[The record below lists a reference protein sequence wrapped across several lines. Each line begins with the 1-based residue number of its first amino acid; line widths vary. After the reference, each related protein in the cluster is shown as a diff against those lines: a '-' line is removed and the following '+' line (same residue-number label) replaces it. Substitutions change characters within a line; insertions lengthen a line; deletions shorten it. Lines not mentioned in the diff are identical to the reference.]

1 MMMHLLRLFL
11 LGSALSYAAAADA
24 TLFPPSVK
32 LSNPVNDRQS
42 RDDIKVYPNVV
53 DEKELANILASVNGA
68 YLHEG
73 DLPRIRKAHVQV
85 EPPIIAKLRGLMGS
99 LPVAD
104 TKQVPVT
111 IVDGKSSLPH
121 TDFVV
126 NLDTNQRTFAEYTTM
141 LVVDIIGDAFF
152 NYGDVSIPLEAG
164 MLLHFDG
171 SVPHYTNIDDGGRV
185 TYLGSLNWFKPDGA
199 RHLNIMLMNASARV
213 VGDFLPSMRRLSE
226 VNANETG
233 AAATTDTVSGTA
245 VIGDLVDKTTKEEV
259 TSYFLGIDVDGLPPN
274 CNDCEVKVA
283 VADTAA
289 CSTDTHDKATF
300 IPIQESLTYTTNEL
314 GSTGSW
320 YLQSFTEEETS
331 ATTNSLSIN
340 LAQLLLEEFSEYNIL
355 VFLYDQDGSLV
366 VACSHLQIISNEK
379 AAEYDTLFNGLFA
392 AAASEGS
399 GDVTSSTSNT
409 EPEAKG
415 SENPSLGNNTLLSA
429 FAMVVCMLMGA
440 FLVW

>member
-1 MMMHLLRLFL
+1 MVMHLLRLFL
-11 LGSALSYAAAADA
+11 LGSALSYASAADA
-24 TLFPPSVK
+24 TFFPPSVK

-73 DLPRIRKAHVQV
+73 DLPRIRKSHVEV
-85 EPPIIAKLRGLMGS
+85 EPHIIAVLRGRMGG

-104 TKQVPVT
+104 TEQVPVT
-111 IVDGKSSLPH
+111 IVDSKSSLPH

-126 NLDTNQRTFAEYTTM
+126 NLDTNQRTFTEYTAM

-171 SVPHYTNIDDGGRV
+171 SVPHFTNIEDGGRV
-185 TYLGSLNWFKPDGA
+185 TYLGSLNWFKPNGD
-199 RHLNIMLMNASARV
+199 RHLNIMLKNILDSSTKAAAPIRRNV
-213 VGDFLPSMRRLSE
+213 TRRRLSE
-226 VNANETG
+226 VNANETE
-233 AAATTDTVSGTA
+233 TDAVNGTA
-245 VIGDLVDKTTKEEV
+245 AIGHLVNKTTKEIV
-259 TSYFLGIDVDGLPPN
+259 SNFLNIHADGLPSN
-274 CNDCEVKVA
+274 CSDCEVKVA
-283 VADTAA
+283 IADSEA
-289 CSTDTHDKATF
+289 CTTDSHDKATF
-300 IPIQESLTYTTNEL
+300 ILIQEPLTYATNEL
-314 GSTGSW
+314 GSTSAW
-320 YLQSFTEEETS
+320 NLQSFTETDTS
-331 ATTNSLSIN
+331 ATTNSLPVT
-340 LAQLLLEEFSEYNIL
+340 LAQLLLEEISEYKIV

-366 VACSHLQIISNEK
+366 ACSHLQLLSDEK
-379 AAEYDTLFNGLFA
+379 AAEYDTLFNGLWT

-399 GDVTSSTSNT
+399 SDVTSSTSNT
-409 EPEAKG
+409 GPEAKG

-429 FAMVVCMLMGA
+429 FAMVICMLMGA